1 MIKKMDELTKE
12 EKEYI
17 AENIF
22 YNLQSNY
29 EGDEDINV
37 ENVIEVDDNE
47 FDMKEKEIK
56 LCKDII
62 KKMRD

>member
-29 EGDEDINV
+29 EGDEDINMG
-37 ENVIEVDDNE
+37 NVLEINVPE